1 MAGCR
6 WRMACCSGVASQL
19 SPVDPGRFT
28 VGAGIE
34 QEGRRFNRSR
44 SDGPD
49 QRSPRA
55 TSLIG
60 PLAAGEK
67 LAERCDVVADGGLS
81 ERSPGVLGAGGSG
94 EQRGSEPE
102 PTDEMVHGNL
112 VGHYTEVTLCGK
124 VTGRRQLTTLIARG
138 RPAR

>member
-1 MAGCR
+1 MHYLITG
-6 WRMACCSGVASQL
+6 
-19 SPVDPGRFT
+19 
-28 VGAGIE
+28 GAGFIGSHLSE
-34 QEGRRFNRSR
+34 KLLKEGHRVTVLDDLSTGKVDNIRHLEGNKDFKLVVGTIL
-44 SDGPD
+44 DE
-49 QRSPRA
+49 
-55 TSLIG
+55 
-60 PLAAGEK
+60 PLVDK

-102 PTDEMVHGNL
+102 PTHEMVHGNL

-124 VTGRRQLTTLIARG
+124 VAGRRQLTNPIARG